1 LHRKAERIR
10 LLVLALP
17 RGALEQRLLLVLLIL
32 AKLLVRI
39 GRVIKRTL
47 LVIQPMLLGHMGIYL
62 LALLVLLEINLIHLR
77 VIPENV

>member
-1 LHRKAERIR
+1 M
-10 LLVLALP
+10 
-17 RGALEQRLLLVLLIL
+17 LLVLLIL
-32 AKLLVRI
+32 AELLVRI
-39 GRVIKRTL
+39 GYVIERTL